1 MPPRNSPTVFA
12 PFPQIQ
18 FMTDKVS
25 QETPAD
31 TTSTSPYLQQLAQ
44 LASPVPDFAATLITQ
59 AEQDAND
66 DNVSFLRTPMSS
78 FNSGPSEPQSRRRS
92 PYLSA
97 ADFDNPSA
105 RDHAERESQRRMRRA
120 VLQHRRY
127 TPSQLHELDQSLGP
141 SQGMLTASTPGLGTA
156 LSRNSVGYQGWAPG
170 TSDNEVDEVQLTLGS
185 QMRSLVRQQTQLN
198 QNIAAR
204 RLQEEA
210 ANAELAQHRRPFV
223 SAATADWEQSH
234 FDEDG
239 SGEPTTTESS
249 LRTTA
254 LLQSVRR
261 HARFSTRS
269 RNQLESYILERERT
283 GQANEERERQSSA
296 RQRRHATPPSSNG
309 HQELATDLDANAQ
322 MVAMQRA
329 RLNIAIENH
338 PNVFRW
344 LEEAI
349 KYLERLRFCDTY
361 SERISSAAEGG
372 FLRGEYLTHNHDDFI
387 LDTTTISPP
396 PESSWLKVGGIFS
409 GSQHAAG
416 SLLPTN
422 QVTNRP
428 TRRTALAPWTSDV
441 SSPSILGSPLNA
453 ILGGPLNA
461 DTARISYNST
471 IRASATSDDTWPVK
485 VTINSIDYSTMTLSG
500 TMEAFNV
507 PRKTLPPQEHSI
519 TTFLE
524 GEIIDFNLY
533 TLETKSFTADASVD
547 STYWR
552 KLEPFKHLTDKEIVS
567 NLVSIKWLREELG
580 KKWILM
586 RWKEKCFVTPSDED
600 SGLTIS
606 GFYYVSLRRSDG
618 HIEGLYYDPK
628 STPYQYLSLMPEKR
642 MFPAYEFR

>member
-1 MPPRNSPTVFA
+1 MPPRNSPT
-12 PFPQIQ
+12 
-18 FMTDKVS
+18 
-25 QETPAD
+25 ETPD
-31 TTSTSPYLQQLAQ
+31 DPSSSSPYLEQLAQ

-66 DNVSFLRTPMSS
+66 DNVSFLRTPLST
-78 FNSGPSEPQSRRRS
+78 FHTAPTDSGLTDIRSRRRS

-97 ADFDNPSA
+97 ADFDAPSV
-105 RDHAERESQRRMRRA
+105 REHAERESQRRMRRA

-127 TPSQLHELDQSLGP
+127 TPAQLHEIDPQRGDA
-141 SQGMLTASTPGLGTA
+141 TAPRTA
-156 LSRNSVGYQGWAPG
+156 IRQPVGYQGWAPG
-170 TSDNEVDEVQLTLGS
+170 TSDNEAEEPQMTLGS
-185 QMRSLVRQQTQLN
+185 LRSLVRRQTHLDQEG
-198 QNIAAR
+198 IATRRAR
-204 RLQEEA
+204 EEA
-210 ANAELAQHRRPFV
+210 IDSELAERRRSFIP
-223 SAATADWEQSH
+223 SISADWEQSH
-234 FDEDG
+234 FVEDA
-239 SGEPTTTESS
+239 SMGEPTTTDQS

-283 GQANEERERQSSA
+283 GHANEDRERQSSSRLRRVVNQPLTQGQPEQESASELNA
-296 RQRRHATPPSSNG
+296 RMA
-309 HQELATDLDANAQ
+309 
-322 MVAMQRA
+322 AMQRA

-338 PNVFRW
+338 PNVSRW

-349 KYLERLRFCDTY
+349 KYLERLRSCDTY

-372 FLRGEYLTHNHDDFI
+372 FLRGEHFTNNHEDFI
-387 LDTTTISPP
+387 LDTKSISPP
-396 PESSWLKVGGIFS
+396 PESSWLRAGGVFS

-416 SLLPTN
+416 GSVLPSY
-422 QVTNRP
+422 QITNRTNRRFGP
-428 TRRTALAPWTSDV
+428 TSTWDTGTFSTTGSNPPVTSARNDARY
-441 SSPSILGSPLNA
+441 SSL
-453 ILGGPLNA
+453 
-461 DTARISYNST
+461 IS
-471 IRASATSDDTWPVK
+471 RSANTDDSWPVK
-485 VTINSIDYSTMTLSG
+485 VTINSIDYSNMTLSG

-507 PRKTLPPQEHSI
+507 PRKSTPPQESSI

-524 GEIIDFNLY
+524 GEIIDFNRY
-533 TLETKSFTADASVD
+533 TLETQSFSADATVD

-552 KLEPFKHLTDKEIVS
+552 KLEPFKELSDKEIVS
-567 NLVSIKWLREELG
+567 NLVSVRWLGEELG

-586 RWKEKCFVTPSDED
+586 RWKERCFVTPSDAQ

-618 HIEGLYYDPK
+618 HIEGLYYDPT

>member
-1 MPPRNSPTVFA
+1 M
-12 PFPQIQ
+12 
-18 FMTDKVS
+18 
-25 QETPAD
+25 
-31 TTSTSPYLQQLAQ
+31 ST
-44 LASPVPDFAATLITQ
+44 
-59 AEQDAND
+59 
-66 DNVSFLRTPMSS
+66 
-78 FNSGPSEPQSRRRS
+78 FNSEPSELQGRRRS
-92 PYLSA
+92 PYLNA

-105 RDHAERESQRRMRRA
+105 RDHAERESQRRMWRA

-127 TPSQLHELDQSLGP
+127 TPSQLHDLDQL
-141 SQGMLTASTPGLGTA
+141 QGAPPAMQTTHTPVTPI
-156 LSRNSVGYQGWAPG
+156 SRVPAGYQGWAPG
-170 TSDNEVDEVQLTLGS
+170 TSDNEVDEAQTTLNS
-185 QMRSLVRQQTQLN
+185 QMRLLVRQQTQLN

-204 RLQEEA
+204 RLHEEA
-210 ANAELAQHRRPFV
+210 ANAELALHRRPFL
-223 SAATADWEQSH
+223 STTAADWEQSH

-239 SGEPTTTESS
+239 PGETTTTESS

-283 GQANEERERQSSA
+283 GQANEERERQSLT
-296 RQRRHATPPSSNG
+296 RQRRLATPPSSNG
-309 HQELATDLDANAQ
+309 QQEPGNDIDVNAR
-322 MVAMQRA
+322 MMAMQRA

-338 PNVFRW
+338 PNMSRW

-349 KYLERLRFCDTY
+349 KYLERLRSCDTY

-396 PESSWLKVGGIFS
+396 PESSWLKVGGVFS

-416 SLLPTN
+416 AVLPSY
-422 QVTNRP
+422 QVTSRP
-428 TRRTALAPWTSDV
+428 TRRTGLAPWTSDV
-441 SSPSILGSPLNA
+441 SSPSLL
-453 ILGGPLNA
+453 LGGPPNPN
-461 DTARISYNST
+461 TAVTSYSSL
-471 IRASATSDDTWPVK
+471 IGPSATTDDNWPVK

-507 PRKTLPPQEHSI
+507 PRKSLPPQENSI

-524 GEIIDFNLY
+524 GELIDFNRY
-533 TLETKSFTADASVD
+533 TLETKSFTADASID

-552 KLEPFKHLTDKEIVS
+552 KLEPFKELTDKEIVS

-586 RWKEKCFVTPSDED
+586 RWKGQFFHSCKEC
-600 SGLTIS
+600 
-606 GFYYVSLRRSDG
+606 SL
-618 HIEGLYYDPK
+618 YC
-628 STPYQYLSLMPEKR
+628 TC
-642 MFPAYEFR
+642 

>member
-1 MPPRNSPTVFA
+1 MPPRNSPTVVA
-12 PFPQIQ
+12 PFPRLH

-25 QETPAD
+25 QEILAD
-31 TTSTSPYLQQLAQ
+31 ATSTSPYLEQLAQ

-59 AEQDAND
+59 TEQDAND
-66 DNVSFLRTPMSS
+66 DNVNFLRTPMSS
-78 FNSGPSEPQSRRRS
+78 FNSGPSEAPGRRRP

-97 ADFDNPSA
+97 ADFDNA
-105 RDHAERESQRRMRRA
+105 DRDSQRRTRRA

-127 TPSQLHELDQSLGP
+127 TPSQLHELDQSLGS
-141 SQGMLTASTPGLGTA
+141 SQGIPTAPPQGLA
-156 LSRNSVGYQGWAPG
+156 APLSQYSIGYQGWAPG
-170 TSDNEVDEVQLTLGS
+170 TSDNDVDEVQSNLST
-185 QMRSLVRQQTQLN
+185 QMRILLRQQTLLN
-198 QNIAAR
+198 QNIATR
-204 RLQEEA
+204 RLQEETVDT
-210 ANAELAQHRRPFV
+210 ELEQQRRPHI
-223 SAATADWEQSH
+223 SITSTEWEQSQ
-234 FDEDG
+234 FGEDG
-239 SGEPTTTESS
+239 SGEPATTESS

-283 GQANEERERQSSA
+283 GHANEERDRQSST
-296 RQRRHATPPSSNG
+296 RQRRHATPPSNNQ
-309 HQELATDLDANAQ
+309 QELATDLDATAQ

-338 PNVFRW
+338 PNVSRW

-372 FLRGEYLTHNHDDFI
+372 FLRGEYLTNNHDDFI
-387 LDTTTISPP
+387 LDTTSISPP

-409 GSQHAAG
+409 GSQHSAG
-416 SLLPTN
+416 TALPSYSI
-422 QVTNRP
+422 TNRP
-428 TRRTALAPWTSDV
+428 SRRPGVAPWTSDV
-441 SSPSILGSPLNA
+441 SSPSILGGL
-453 ILGGPLNA
+453 LNA
-461 DTARISYNST
+461 DTTRPSHNSL
-471 IRASATSDDTWPVK
+471 IHASAATDDTWPVK

-507 PRKTLPPQEHSI
+507 PRKLTLPQENSI

-524 GEIIDFNLY
+524 GEIIDFNRY
-533 TLETKSFTADASVD
+533 TLETKSFTADASID

-552 KLEPFKHLTDKEIVS
+552 KLEPFKTLTDKEIVS

-580 KKWILM
+580 QKWILM

>member
-12 PFPQIQ
+12 PFQNLL
-18 FMTDKVS
+18 FVTDKIS

-31 TTSTSPYLQQLAQ
+31 ATSTSPYLEQLAQ

-59 AEQDAND
+59 TEQDAND
-66 DNVSFLRTPMSS
+66 NNVEFLRTPMSS
-78 FNSGPSEPQSRRRS
+78 FNSGPSEPPGRRRP

-97 ADFDNPSA
+97 ADFDN
-105 RDHAERESQRRMRRA
+105 AERDSQRRMRRA
-120 VLQHRRY
+120 VLQQRRY
-127 TPSQLHELDQSLGP
+127 TPSQLQELDQSLGS
-141 SQGMLTASTPGLGTA
+141 SQGTPIAPNQGIVPSSFQYSG
-156 LSRNSVGYQGWAPG
+156 VYQGWAPG
-170 TSDNEVDEVQLTLGS
+170 TSDNDVGEVQSNLST
-185 QMRSLVRQQTQLN
+185 QMRILLRQQTLLN

-204 RLQEEA
+204 RLEEEA
-210 ANAELAQHRRPFV
+210 TDTETAQHIVPSF
-223 SAATADWEQSH
+223 SIASADWELSH
-234 FDEDG
+234 HGEHG
-239 SGEPTTTESS
+239 PGEPATTESS

-269 RNQLESYILERERT
+269 RNQLESYILEREGT
-283 GQANEERERQSSA
+283 GHATEERERQSST
-296 RQRRHATPPSSNG
+296 RQRRHAAPSSSDQ
-309 HQELATDLDANAQ
+309 QEPTIDLGANAQ

-338 PNVFRW
+338 PKVSRW

-372 FLRGEYLTHNHDDFI
+372 FLRGEYLTHNQDDFI

-396 PESSWLKVGGIFS
+396 PESSWLKAGGVFS
-409 GSQHAAG
+409 GSQHSAG
-416 SLLPTN
+416 NALPSY
-422 QVTNRP
+422 QVTDRP
-428 TRRTALAPWTSDV
+428 SRRRSAGALWTSDV
-441 SSPSILGSPLNA
+441 SSPSILGSTANA
-453 ILGGPLNA
+453 EI
-461 DTARISYNST
+461 ARSSHNDL
-471 IRASATSDDTWPVK
+471 IRASAATDDTWPVK

-507 PRKTLPPQEHSI
+507 PRKLTLPQESSI
-519 TTFLE
+519 ITFLE
-524 GEIIDFNLY
+524 GEIIDFNRY
-533 TLETKSFTADASVD
+533 TLETKSFTADASID

-552 KLEPFKHLTDKEIVS
+552 KLEPFKSLTDKEIVS

-642 MFPAYEFR
+642 LFPAYEFR